1 LELNDYFEDAFVRDK
16 ISGENLKD
24 LDKFKLDNM
33 GIEDEVFQN
42 ELFMKVKALFDNYK
56 EFLEDKGE
64 LFEI

>member
-1 LELNDYFEDAFVRDK
+1 
-16 ISGENLKD
+16 
-24 LDKFKLDNM
+24 M